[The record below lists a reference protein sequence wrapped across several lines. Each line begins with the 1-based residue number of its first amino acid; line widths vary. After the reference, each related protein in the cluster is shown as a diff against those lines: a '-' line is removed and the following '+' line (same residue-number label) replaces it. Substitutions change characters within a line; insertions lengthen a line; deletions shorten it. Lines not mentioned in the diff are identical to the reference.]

1 MPVLGLFLRLL
12 VLFHIHFVYQFPSIL
27 KGKVRAVVFNATL
40 NNISA
45 ISWRSVLLA
54 EEPEYPEKTTDLP
67 QVIDKLYLIMLYRV
81 HLAINGI
88 QTQNFSNDRHR
99 LHGYL

>member
-1 MPVLGLFLRLL
+1 MNGRLKT
-12 VLFHIHFVYQFPSIL
+12 I
-27 KGKVRAVVFNATL
+27 KVRVMVFNATF

-54 EEPEYPEKTTDLP
+54 AEPEYPEKTTDLP

-81 HLAINGI
+81 HLAIIGI
-88 QTQNFSNDRHR
+88 RTYNVSDDRH
-99 LHGYL
+99 